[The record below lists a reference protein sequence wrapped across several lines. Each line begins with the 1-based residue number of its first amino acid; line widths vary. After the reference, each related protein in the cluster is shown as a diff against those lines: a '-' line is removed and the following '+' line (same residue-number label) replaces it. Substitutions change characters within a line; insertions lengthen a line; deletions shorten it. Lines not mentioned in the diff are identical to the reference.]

1 MKNTIITV
9 LAFLIGL
16 LLFWNTSLRSRLSNS
31 GTITTPTVENT
42 PTASPNATTPTPAAQ
57 AAIGTNSA
65 SPSPTQ
71 TKADIIHELIE
82 DEHTLKQQITDAAEP
97 AIAQQI
103 AETRSELVVLQN
115 QLKEY
120 QSAQSSVQK
129 TASMRMHLQQ
139 SLAAQ
144 TIAHLQARERAL
156 ERQER
161 VAQRTLYEL
170 SLNATYTDQPNQDAQ
185 IQNSIQKTE
194 DEIAAIDSNL
204 ENLNEQSYNDTAALG
219 NEAINSQNNF
229 QIMKSS
235 TESQIAFLKEQLVN
249 LNQAKT
255 DAQKTMKALRNEL
268 LDVQK
273 KLKAAQQAK

>member
-82 DEHTLKQQITDAAEP
+82 DEQTLKQQITDAAEP

-170 SLNATYTDQPNQDAQ
+170 SLNATYTDQPNQEAQ

-204 ENLNEQSYNDTAALG
+204 ENLNEQSYNKTKRINLQLRG
-219 NEAINSQNNF
+219 N
-229 QIMKSS
+229 
-235 TESQIAFLKEQLVN
+235 
-249 LNQAKT
+249 
-255 DAQKTMKALRNEL
+255 
-268 LDVQK
+268 
-273 KLKAAQQAK
+273 

>member
-82 DEHTLKQQITDAAEP
+82 DEQTLKQQITDAAEP

-170 SLNATYTDQPNQDAQ
+170 SLNATYTDQPNQEAQ